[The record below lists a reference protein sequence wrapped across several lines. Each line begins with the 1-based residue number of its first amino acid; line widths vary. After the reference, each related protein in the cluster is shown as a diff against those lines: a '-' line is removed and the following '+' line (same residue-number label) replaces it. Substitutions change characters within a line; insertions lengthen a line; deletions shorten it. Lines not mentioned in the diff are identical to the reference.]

1 MNRWTKRCMA
11 FVLTLTIMCTSM
23 SAVKPTVETTY
34 AATVQNIT
42 KSAKVVCRKTVAVKA
57 PSGYKNCKYSST
69 NPKVASIDAKGKL
82 KALRLGVT
90 TITVKSGTKKKSY
103 TITVVPEKKSD
114 VRLNQELILGGQMVQ
129 LKLVSDKYDTS
140 QVKLYVD
147 SAFKEIDHRGNCNFK
162 KYNGYQ
168 ASGSLYYSYGQFT
181 RNITMY
187 ICDKDVI
194 FDGLI
199 ENSKAGVNYDADS
212 LQWEFLGK
220 SFHYKQLKNKGIE
233 IQMDGSALPD
243 QIVYTPGD
251 HTFTVIAGKE
261 IYSKKIAVSYSVKDT
276 LIKKDARGYAEDG
289 KAVFDAAFAAVD
301 QVVKDG
307 MGEEEK
313 VKEIGR
319 AHV

>member
-1 MNRWTKRCMA
+1 M
-11 FVLTLTIMCTSM
+11 
-23 SAVKPTVETTY
+23 
-34 AATVQNIT
+34 
-42 KSAKVVCRKTVAVKA
+42 
-57 PSGYKNCKYSST
+57 
-69 NPKVASIDAKGKL
+69 ASIDAKGKL
-82 KALRLGVT
+82 KALRLGVS

-261 IYSKKIAVSYSVKDT
+261 IYSKKIGDRYSGQRYAD
-276 LIKKDARGYAEDG
+276 KKRRKRIYRGW
-289 KAVFDAAFAAVD
+289 KSC
-301 QVVKDG
+301 
-307 MGEEEK
+307 
-313 VKEIGR
+313 I
-319 AHV
+319 